1 MNVGLTNRSVAE
13 KISEEL
19 KKASEERYEHINK
32 SLTENLVEGESAII
46 FTGNQ
51 DINIPDDIEK
61 FIISPPELDQVAQ
74 WVKNAQAAMEAELKK
89 AYESQ
94 APNVENNTPED
105 KKDNSEN
112 SDSGLWTPS

>member
-1 MNVGLTNRSVAE
+1 
-13 KISEEL
+13 
-19 KKASEERYEHINK
+19 
-32 SLTENLVEGESAII
+32 
-46 FTGNQ
+46 
-51 DINIPDDIEK
+51 
-61 FIISPPELDQVAQ
+61 
-74 WVKNAQAAMEAELKK
+74 MEAELKK

>member
-1 MNVGLTNRSVAE
+1 MHRS
-13 KISEEL
+13 IIID
-19 KKASEERYEHINK
+19 INK
-32 SLTENLVEGESAII
+32 FI
-46 FTGNQ
+46 NQ
-51 DINIPDDIEK
+51 SMLKLSNANINIPDDIEK